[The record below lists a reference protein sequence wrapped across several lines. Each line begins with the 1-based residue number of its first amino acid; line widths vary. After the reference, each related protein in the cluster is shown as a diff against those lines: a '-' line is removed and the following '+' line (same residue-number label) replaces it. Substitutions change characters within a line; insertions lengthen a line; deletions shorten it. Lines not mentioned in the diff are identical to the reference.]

1 MNFEAFIERCRA
13 QWPEFADPRRLA
25 RSIHP
30 TDRSLSHILA
40 EIPGMA
46 TENKLRLLNC
56 AVASL
61 APGEVY
67 VEVGSY
73 KGASLVGAA
82 ASNPHARIFACD
94 NFSQFDGASDAL
106 RRTLDAHTAVG
117 QVTFHDMD
125 FRDFLASAPWTPARI
140 GAYFYDGGHS
150 FHDQYDGLALA
161 IPHLA
166 DDAVVIIDDT
176 NKRAA
181 RSANHL
187 VARALAKLRSD
198 SRFTHPAQS
207 LTDMVERHPGVS
219 LSTPP
224 PRRPNKI
231 PNPRLRSKKICLRRY
246 IFRNETPPQS
256 PPPSKR
262 TRTKHL
268 TPPQSKWLA
277 TNSPAAINLPT
288 KLRTGTKS
296 RIFSYYWVQGLPLP
310 KEA

>member
-1 MNFEAFIERCRA
+1 MKFDAFLERCRA
-13 QWPEFADPRRLA
+13 QWPEFADARRLA
-25 RSIHP
+25 RSTHP
-30 TDRSLSHILA
+30 NDRSLSHILA

-61 APGEVY
+61 DPTEVY

-106 RRTLDAHTAVG
+106 RRTLDAHTAPG

-187 VARALAKLRSD
+187 VARALQSFDLILDLR
-198 SRFTHPAQS
+198 
-207 LTDMVERHPGVS
+207 
-219 LSTPP
+219 TPRNHSP
-224 PRRPNKI
+224 TWWNGIQVYRYQRRPTDAATKFPTPGFALRKFVYDDI
-231 PNPRLRSKKICLRRY
+231 FLEMKHRRRARRQRKKERRL
-246 IFRNETPPQS
+246 
-256 PPPSKR
+256 
-262 TRTKHL
+262 TK
-268 TPPQSKWLA
+268 P
-277 TNSPAAINLPT
+277 
-288 KLRTGTKS
+288 
-296 RIFSYYWVQGLPLP
+296 
-310 KEA
+310 